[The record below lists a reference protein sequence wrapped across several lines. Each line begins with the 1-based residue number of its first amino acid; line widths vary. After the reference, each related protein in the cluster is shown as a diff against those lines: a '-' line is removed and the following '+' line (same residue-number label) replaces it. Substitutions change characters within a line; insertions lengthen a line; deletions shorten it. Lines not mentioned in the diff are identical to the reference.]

1 MIIKYIIKINL
12 KYKMYAHNIFIDG
25 SNCICYM
32 DRFLRKNGLTVNNKE
47 ISRTAFKKFRWDPYK
62 VGDAIFKYG
71 KHMKYSYKVDD
82 AIIKYGKHM
91 KYSYK
96 DNMTYNMYFASSI
109 SCRFSQK
116 LERAFNALGINT
128 YRENHT
134 NNDKEMNVDTYL
146 HQSII
151 NVSDLCNPN
160 AVFYIVTGDVNE
172 ENKFNFPQLVDFLAS
187 KGFYVSILTPGR
199 PHYKF
204 TNLEKKYPRYVQVK
218 SLSAYNIMSAMT
230 HKNNL
235 ITI

>member
-1 MIIKYIIKINL
+1 
-12 KYKMYAHNIFIDG
+12 MYAHNIFIDG
-25 SNCICYM
+25 SNCVCYM
-32 DRFLRKNGLTVNNKE
+32 DRFLRKNGLKVNNKD
-47 ISRTAFKKFRWDPYK
+47 ISRNAFKKFRWDPCK
-62 VGDAIFKYG
+62 VG
-71 KHMKYSYKVDD
+71 D

-96 DNMTYNMYFASSI
+96 DNMPYNMYFASSI

-116 LERAFNALGINT
+116 LEKAFNALGINT

-134 NNDKEMNVDTYL
+134 NNDKELNVDTYL

-151 NVSDLCNPN
+151 NVSDLCNPS

-172 ENKFNFPQLVDFLAS
+172 ENKFNFPQLVEFLAS
-187 KGFYVSILTPGR
+187 KHFYVSILTPGR

-204 TNLEKKYPRYVQVK
+204 RNLEKKYPRYVQVK

-230 HKNNL
+230 HKNKL
-235 ITI
+235 IAI